1 MNPDEKVELL
11 EKENALLK
19 LQLEKYKSLHKKYY
33 ESNKEA
39 VIEKANQRLKK
50 LSETNP
56 DKLKE
61 YAHRAYLKQKEKK
74 KLAEEPKSTENI

>member
-33 ESNKEA
+33 EENKEA

-61 YAHRAYLKQKEKK
+61 YARRAYLKQKEKK
-74 KLAEEPKSTENI
+74 KLAEESKSTENI